1 LRWETK
7 ALVLFPRASAL
18 TTTLLVP
25 LFSYQVFYLIVPS
38 HVFVSYGNISPTN
51 DISRFFCI
59 FYSILGIPLVLFT
72 LANFNK
78 LVTKGFWYL
87 MFLLARSKLC
97 NEANMPLPLII
108 LLFICTFYFGSI
120 FIDHTGRRHGVDDLY
135 FSFISFTTVGFGDL
149 LPVTDSLKKLCIT
162 LSYLIWGII
171 LTTALFG
178 VHHLGRRFTGA
189 RDVPVWLGGHC
200 ITVSELLQVVANE
213 FNVSALTENKGRPI
227 LYKLTPKFVN
237 IRKLVKFPIRS
248 IISDSYYTVLRV
260 VHCTIL
266 GYLGRPVLTICAGPN
281 IIPIFWRNAGLTIV
295 LP

>member
-1 LRWETK
+1 MTEIQFLYV
-7 ALVLFPRASAL
+7 ALPQLCLVCLLIAHLLVGALIFQLIDDELEKISILDIILFEFGTL
-18 TTTLLVP
+18 TT
-25 LFSYQVFYLIVPS
+25 IG
-38 HVFVSYGNISPTN
+38 YGNISPTN
-51 DISRFFCI
+51 DISRLFCI

-87 MFLLARSKLC
+87 MFLCKLPVARSKLC

-108 LLFICTFYFGSI
+108 VLFICTFYFGSI

-149 LPVTDSLKKLCIT
+149 LPVTDSLRKLCMT
-162 LSYLIWGII
+162 LSYLTWGII

-178 VHHLGRRFTGA
+178 VLNRYLKKVHHLGRRFTGA

-213 FNVSALTENKGRPI
+213 FNF
-227 LYKLTPKFVN
+227 KFNTQASPREV
-237 IRKLVKFPIRS
+237 RS
-248 IISDSYYTVLRV
+248 MLQYLDEIISTATTEKKR
-260 VHCTIL
+260 
-266 GYLGRPVLTICAGPN
+266 CAPLVTN
-281 IIPIFWRNAGLTIV
+281 IEEFDIYD
-295 LP
+295 

>member
-1 LRWETK
+1 MMSRRHLTRISK
-7 ALVLFPRASAL
+7 DMSSVANVFLYVALPQLCLVCLLIAHLLLGAVIFQLIDDELEKISILDIILFEFGTL
-18 TTTLLVP
+18 TT
-25 LFSYQVFYLIVPS
+25 IG
-38 HVFVSYGNISPTN
+38 YGNISPTN

-87 MFLLARSKLC
+87 MFLCKLPVARSKLC

-178 VHHLGRRFTGA
+178 VLNRYLKKVHHLGRRFTGA

-213 FNVSALTENKGRPI
+213 FNASPREV
-227 LYKLTPKFVN
+227 
-237 IRKLVKFPIRS
+237 RS
-248 IISDSYYTVLRV
+248 MLQYLDEIISS
-260 VHCTIL
+260 
-266 GYLGRPVLTICAGPN
+266 A
-281 IIPIFWRNAGLTIV
+281 
-295 LP
+295 